1 MLDKQAA
8 SAIAPLRV
16 GQIYAFDLRW
26 TRHSMS
32 LSTFPG
38 DSNDLPCLVD
48 GPDGMIDIHVTVD
61 SLARRVT
68 TASGR
73 EYWAFTGRWIK
84 PDGSQESAD
93 ASYWIEGE
101 YWPWVRRGQLKIHR
115 L

>member
-1 MLDKQAA
+1 MSDEQAT

-16 GQIYAFDLRW
+16 GRTYAFDLRW

-48 GPDGMIDIHVTVD
+48 GPNGMVDIHVTID
-61 SLARRVT
+61 SLARRAT

-73 EYWAFTGRWIK
+73 EYWAFTGRWTA
-84 PDGSQESAD
+84 PGGSLEPAAD
-93 ASYWIEGE
+93 CYWIEGE